1 MFNSIC
7 NIFIFF
13 IHLNDVKAEQY
24 ENIDIVTVANYYI
37 NEYFDCSYHLKT
49 MNIFMI

>member
-1 MFNSIC
+1 MKKICSIV
-7 NIFIFF
+7 FVTFLFFF

-37 NEYFDCSYHLKT
+37 NEYFDCSYHLK
-49 MNIFMI
+49 NY